1 MKNNPK
7 YNFWGTFTAA
17 LVLEVVLAVLFV
29 LFYFFVLG
37 VTPGLRLQRPQL
49 MWLLAIGPVMM
60 AAFLVVVWSKNKRL
74 SQLSETALLG
84 HLVSDVSS
92 VAVAGK
98 YVCWRLAAAFLAVA
112 LINPQMGTRIAEM
125 KVKGIEIMVALDVSN
140 SMRAE
145 DLKPDRLTRAK
156 RALEKFIDNL
166 QGDRIGIV
174 VFAGQAFV
182 QLPITNDYGAAKL
195 FLGAITPDVVPV
207 QGTAIGA
214 AIELAL
220 EGMDFT
226 NQTQKAIIV
235 VSDGENHEDD
245 ALTAART
252 AAERSV
258 RVYTIGLGS
267 PQGAPIPEYRNKQ
280 MVGFKKDA
288 QGNTVIT
295 KLNEEMLQEI
305 ATAGNGTYVRAS
317 NAEVGFNTLLD
328 EINALE
334 KTDLGVVAFSEY
346 EDRFQLFLILAFL
359 CMATEWLLI
368 ERKGRLSQKIS
379 VFR

>member
-252 AAERSV
+252 AAERGV

-334 KTDLGVVAFSEY
+334 KTDMGVVAFSEY